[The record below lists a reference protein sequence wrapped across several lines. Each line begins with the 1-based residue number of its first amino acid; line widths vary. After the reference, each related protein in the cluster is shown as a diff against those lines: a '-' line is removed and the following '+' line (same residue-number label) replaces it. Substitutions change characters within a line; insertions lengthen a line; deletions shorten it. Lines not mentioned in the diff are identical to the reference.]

1 MFFISSTNVAINVY
15 NINLLYRII
24 KMATTK
30 PNCEEIAEKLSQKLK
45 QSGWSDILK
54 SFLVS
59 NEFKN
64 IFCTLE
70 QTVQDGNRFTPPLKD
85 VFRAFEECP
94 YDKLRVVIVGQDPYP
109 QIGVADGIAFSCSKT
124 GKPEAS
130 LRYIQEAIQRTVYQD
145 TKVEQSPDLARW
157 SNQGVL
163 MLNTALTTE
172 VGKIGRHYDIWYP
185 FIVFLIDILNH
196 KRNDITWI
204 FMGKKA
210 AEFGDFLLFNPNKL
224 FCSHP
229 ASAAYAKQQQW
240 DCSDV
245 FNKCNQ
251 LQESL
256 GLPPITW

>member
-1 MFFISSTNVAINVY
+1 MSTPK
-15 NINLLYRII
+15 L
-24 KMATTK
+24 
-30 PNCEEIAEKLSQKLK
+30 NCEEIAEKLSDKLRH
-45 QSGWSDILK
+45 SGWSEILK

-59 NEFKN
+59 QEFKR

-70 QTVQDGNRFTPPLKD
+70 QTVQDGKRFTPPLKD

-94 YDKLRVVIVGQDPYP
+94 YDKLKVIIVGQDPYP
-109 QIGVADGIAFSCSKT
+109 QLGVADGIAFSCSKT

-145 TKVEQSPDLARW
+145 VKAEQSPDLSRW
-157 SNQGVL
+157 SNQGIL

-172 VGKIGRHYDIWYP
+172 VGKIGRHYDIWHP
-185 FIVFLIDILNH
+185 FIMFLIDVLSH
-196 KRNDITWI
+196 KRNDIVWI

-210 AEFGDFLLFNPNKL
+210 SEYEDFLLFNPNKL

-240 DCSDV
+240 DCNDV
-245 FNKCNQ
+245 FNQCNK
-251 LQESL
+251 LL
-256 GLPPITW
+256 RLAGLSPIIW

>member
-1 MFFISSTNVAINVY
+1 MNQVNQ
-15 NINLLYRII
+15 
-24 KMATTK
+24 
-30 PNCEEIAEKLSQKLK
+30 NCYEIAEKLSQKLK
-45 QSGWSDILK
+45 ESGWSDLLK

-59 NEFKN
+59 EDFKS

-70 QTVQDGNRFTPPLKD
+70 QTVQDGLRFTPPLKD
-85 VFRAFEECP
+85 VFRAFEACP

-109 QIGVADGIAFSCSKT
+109 QLGVADGIAFSCSKT

-145 TKVEQSPDLARW
+145 VKADQSADLSRW

-163 MLNTALTTE
+163 LLNTALTTQ
-172 VGKIGRHYDIWYP
+172 VGKVGKHYDIWHP
-185 FIVFLIDILNH
+185 FIMFLIDILNY

-210 AEFGDFLLFNPNKL
+210 SEYSNFLFLNPNQL

-229 ASAAYAKQQQW
+229 ASAAYARQQQW
-240 DCSDV
+240 DCNDV
-245 FNKCNQ
+245 FNQCNK
-251 LQESL
+251 LQEL
-256 GLPPITW
+256 AGLPAIIW